1 MIFGDESDRVEVHH
15 NKVFNTPL
23 PNGATTG
30 AGIWVKHASEIPGA
44 TFQFHDN
51 IVRDVFQTGI
61 GGQSSGIHAHHNLI
75 VNAAPFYM
83 EGGSNVQEHRL
94 KLSNI
99 RIENNTFVNTSSVKI
114 NDLQVFNYPDAGFMT
129 FRKNIVATNEQSYNQ
144 ENGIARIDT
153 YGIDGE
159 YVALVKPENLQFD
172 DNVYYNKPVSPI
184 WNVFSQNGGEYGSF
198 GADMTFEE
206 WQALGIDTTSVLADP
221 QLNNVFVPQNP
232 AASESGWTSG
242 SEPRLAM
249 YVQND
254 QFSEADG
261 QNASTLTLYRTGP
274 DISQPLT
281 VTLSVSDSSEITVPS
296 TATFPAGVAVIHVP
310 LSAVNDGRNEP
321 TRAVQVLGSTA
332 TGLRSSE
339 WVRVLQESVTPA
351 AFDAVGTTGSDK
363 FVVRYSGNTSNSSVT
378 VSIATDGSAAR
389 KLGTFSMST
398 ALNLTGLGGTDSVQ
412 VVGSSLNDR
421 IFVSNSFVTVNGSR
435 IRLNSVEQ
443 KTLAAGT
450 GNDNYRF
457 DTDSYLGAFI
467 LNESGDGGVD
477 TIDFSTTT
485 AKAITLN
492 LSSSAPQTVNSNLR
506 LTLTFRGTVENVT
519 GGSRSDTL
527 TGNSANNLLRGGDGH
542 DILVGLNGNDRIY
555 GDDDRDLV
563 IGGRGKDRLFGGNGE
578 DVVISGF
585 TTSDTEVSI
594 LEAIRKEW
602 TSASSISVRISR
614 LRRGVPG
621 ILLKA
626 KVNVLDDTQN
636 GDVLSGGASYDWY
649 FKTIDDSITDFF
661 NGDINDTL

>member
-1 MIFGDESDRVEVHH
+1 
-15 NKVFNTPL
+15 
-23 PNGATTG
+23 
-30 AGIWVKHASEIPGA
+30 
-44 TFQFHDN
+44 
-51 IVRDVFQTGI
+51 
-61 GGQSSGIHAHHNLI
+61 
-75 VNAAPFYM
+75 
-83 EGGSNVQEHRL
+83 
-94 KLSNI
+94 
-99 RIENNTFVNTSSVKI
+99 
-114 NDLQVFNYPDAGFMT
+114 
-129 FRKNIVATNEQSYNQ
+129 
-144 ENGIARIDT
+144 
-153 YGIDGE
+153 
-159 YVALVKPENLQFD
+159 
-172 DNVYYNKPVSPI
+172 
-184 WNVFSQNGGEYGSF
+184 
-198 GADMTFEE
+198 
-206 WQALGIDTTSVLADP
+206 
-221 QLNNVFVPQNP
+221 
-232 AASESGWTSG
+232 
-242 SEPRLAM
+242 
-249 YVQND
+249 
-254 QFSEADG
+254 
-261 QNASTLTLYRTGP
+261 
-274 DISQPLT
+274 
-281 VTLSVSDSSEITVPS
+281 
-296 TATFPAGVAVIHVP
+296 
-310 LSAVNDGRNEP
+310 
-321 TRAVQVLGSTA
+321 
-332 TGLRSSE
+332 
-339 WVRVLQESVTPA
+339 
-351 AFDAVGTTGSDK
+351 
-363 FVVRYSGNTSNSSVT
+363 
-378 VSIATDGSAAR
+378 
-389 KLGTFSMST
+389 MST
-398 ALNLTGLGGTDSVQ
+398 ALNLTGLGGSDSVQ